1 MIPMALGRRCR
12 RTAARSRLEA
22 VLDEIFRQRRAEL
35 FLHGTGWEDSR
46 RLGQPGPSANM
57 FERNRDF
64 YPYAD
69 QERLNN
75 PNTPADPAQ

>member
-1 MIPMALGRRCR
+1 MALGLSLPPYSGSQSACGRVETKFFVSAGRNFFC
-12 RTAARSRLEA
+12 S
-22 VLDEIFRQRRAEL
+22 
-35 FLHGTGWEDSR
+35 GTGWEDSR

-75 PNTPADPAQ
+75 LNTPADPAQ